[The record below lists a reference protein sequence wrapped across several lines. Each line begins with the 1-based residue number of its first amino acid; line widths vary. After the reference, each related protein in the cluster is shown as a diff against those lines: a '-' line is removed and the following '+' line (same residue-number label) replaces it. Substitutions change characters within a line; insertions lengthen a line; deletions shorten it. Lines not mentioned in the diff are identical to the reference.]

1 MLIYPNSKD
10 QSKKVRVQRLENFT
24 NILNPEP
31 CIIAQKSECKLESTW
46 RVVKQILNPNMTGS
60 EVEKNLKQNSFHFTS
75 RNISILEQKKKKLN
89 M

>member
-46 RVVKQILNPNMTGS
+46 RVVK
-60 EVEKNLKQNSFHFTS
+60 
-75 RNISILEQKKKKLN
+75 
-89 M
+89 